1 MENED
6 IKTIDE
12 QQEEPKIEEPNL
24 DNEAPQEE
32 KPYNV
37 AIEDARKELFASYSK
52 TRKISNII
60 MFVVLAAIVGIM
72 FLVMNNNPVLR
83 YIGFGCGGAL
93 IVGMVV
99 YYLLTRKKFPNKTRD
114 YISGKIG

>member
-24 DNEAPQEE
+24 DEEAPKED

-37 AIEDARKELFASYSK
+37 AIEEARK
-52 TRKISNII
+52 
-60 MFVVLAAIVGIM
+60 
-72 FLVMNNNPVLR
+72 
-83 YIGFGCGGAL
+83 
-93 IVGMVV
+93 
-99 YYLLTRKKFPNKTRD
+99 
-114 YISGKIG
+114 